1 MTVIM
6 QRGLRRK
13 ELHTGLTANNA
24 RVICDSLRKLDKVGK
39 FSYYMEEEKL

>member
-1 MTVIM
+1 M

-24 RVICDSLRKLDKVGK
+24 RVICDSLRKLDKRSK
-39 FSYYMEEEKL
+39 FSYYFENDKNN